1 MQKYCLLAF
10 LGLVFTPYDGH
21 AEGDPDVGKQKSQIC
36 AACHGADGNS
46 TTPIWPKLAGQHTDY
61 IIKQLQDFQ
70 SGTRKNAQMSPMT
83 ANLSEQDIADLAA
96 YYSSQKAAHGTVDPS
111 MLELGEKVYRAGNTD
126 AGVPACVACHGPT
139 GRGNPAAYYPA
150 LSGQHADYTQ
160 LQLNAFRDSKRTN
173 DRSEVMRTV
182 VGRMT
187 GEEIKAVSEYIQGL
201 H

>member
-1 MQKYCLLAF
+1 MQKYWLLAF
-10 LGLVFTPYDGH
+10 FGLVFAPYDGH
-21 AEGDPDVGKQKSQIC
+21 ATGDPDVGKQKSQVC

-46 TTPIWPKLAGQHTDY
+46 TTPMWPKLAGQHTDY
-61 IIKQLQDFQ
+61 TIKQLQDFQ
-70 SGTRKNAQMSPMT
+70 SGARENVQMSPMA
-83 ANLSEQDIADLAA
+83 ANLSEQDITDLAA

-150 LSGQHADYTQ
+150 LSGQHADYTL

-173 DRSEVMRTV
+173 DKSEVMRTV
-182 VGRMT
+182 VGRLT